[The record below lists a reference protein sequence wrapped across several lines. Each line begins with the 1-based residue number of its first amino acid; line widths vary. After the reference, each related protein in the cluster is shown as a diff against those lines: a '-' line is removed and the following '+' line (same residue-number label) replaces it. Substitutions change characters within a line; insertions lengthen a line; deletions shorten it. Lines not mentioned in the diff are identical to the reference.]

1 MCKAKKENKMKVTLL
16 GRSIILII
24 AILFVLGSITPVS
37 SAPEARVFVEY
48 RIGQQAGVQAV
59 LQQAG
64 AKFHYQFEDLN
75 SFVVSLPE
83 SALNGIRRNPNVVS
97 IEEDPERELVRNMT
111 SETAAVTAESILP
124 EQIVPYGVD
133 MVQARDIWDAN
144 RDGRI
149 DKKAPTGA
157 GRTVCII
164 DTGFYTEHED
174 FVGVDVKG
182 GISQVDDNWANDG
195 YGHGTHV
202 AGTIVA
208 QNNEYGV
215 VGVTPGTSS
224 LFIVKIF
231 DDTGAWV
238 TKAHASDLIKAAYL
252 CADNGSNIISM
263 SLSGTNKSGKE
274 EKAFNDIYARG
285 ILSVAAASND
295 GVADYHYPASYD
307 SVISV
312 GALDINKEHADFS
325 NFNDQVELAA
335 PGVGVL
341 STVPFLSLATVTV
354 NGVSYEA
361 LSMEFAPTGTASGE
375 LVDGGLCLATDPAA
389 DWSGKVVLCSR
400 GVVSFAEKVTKVTT
414 NGGEAA
420 VIYNNAP
427 GIFSG
432 TLGAAG
438 DFVIAVSISQENG
451 LYLVENEI
459 GQVATVSSTFEFPA
473 SGYEAWDGTSMA
485 TPHVSAVAALIWS
498 SNPTLTNVQ
507 IREAMQMTA
516 MDLGAAGRDVY
527 YGFGLVQAKDALNY
541 LGGGKPG
548 KK

>member
-1 MCKAKKENKMKVTLL
+1 
-16 GRSIILII
+16 
-24 AILFVLGSITPVS
+24 VS
-37 SAPEARVFVEY
+37 
-48 RIGQQAGVQAV
+48 
-59 LQQAG
+59 
-64 AKFHYQFEDLN
+64 
-75 SFVVSLPE
+75 
-83 SALNGIRRNPNVVS
+83 
-97 IEEDPERELVRNMT
+97 
-111 SETAAVTAESILP
+111 AESILP
-124 EQIVPYGVD
+124 EQVVPYGVD

-144 RDGRI
+144 RDGKI

-164 DTGFYTEHED
+164 DTGLYTGHED
-174 FVGVDVKG
+174 FDGVDVKG

-215 VGVTPGTSS
+215 VGVTPGTAS

-238 TKAHASDLIKAAYL
+238 SKAHASDLIEAAFL
-252 CADNGSNIISM
+252 CADNGANIISM

-274 EKAFNDIYARG
+274 EQAFNKVYAQG

-312 GALDINKEHADFS
+312 GALDANMLIADFS

-341 STVPFLSLATVTV
+341 STVPFLSTASVTV
-354 NGVSYEA
+354 DEVSYVA
-361 LSMEFAPTGTASGE
+361 LGMEFAPTGTVTGE
-375 LVDGGLCLATDPAA
+375 LVDGGLCLAADPAA

-400 GVVSFAEKVTKVTT
+400 GSVSFLEKVTKVMS
-414 NGGEAA
+414 NGGAAA

-432 TLGAAG
+432 TLGEAG
-438 DFVIAVSISQENG
+438 DYILAVSISQEDG
-451 LYLVENEI
+451 QYLVANKL
-459 GQVATVSSTFEFPA
+459 GSVATVENSFLFPA

-498 SNPTLTNVQ
+498 WDPSLTNVQ
-507 IREAMQMTA
+507 IREAMAATA
-516 MDLGAAGRDVY
+516 YDLGDPGRDDY
-527 YGFGLVQAKDALNY
+527 YGYGLVQAYDALKY

>member
-1 MCKAKKENKMKVTLL
+1 MKVTLL
-16 GRSIILII
+16 GRSIIFII
-24 AILFVLGSITPVS
+24 AIIFIMGSITTVS

-48 RIGQQAGVQAV
+48 RIGQQAGVRAS

-64 AKFHYQFEDLN
+64 AKFHYQFEELN

-97 IEEDPERELVRNMT
+97 IEEDPVRELVRNMP
-111 SETAAVTAESILP
+111 SEPATVTAESILP
-124 EQIVPYGVD
+124 EQVVPYGVD

-149 DKKAPTGA
+149 DKKAPNGA

-164 DTGFYTEHED
+164 DTGFFTEHED

-215 VGVTPGTSS
+215 VGVTPGTAS

-252 CADNGSNIISM
+252 CSDNGSNIISM

-274 EKAFNDIYARG
+274 ERAFNDLYAKG

-295 GVADYHYPASYD
+295 GEPTYHYPASYN

-312 GALDINKEHADFS
+312 GALDENMVIADFS

-341 STVPFLSLATVTV
+341 STVPFLALATITV
-354 NGVSYEA
+354 DGVSYEA
-361 LSMEFAPTGTASGE
+361 LSMEFAPTGTASGQ
-375 LVDGGLCLATDPAA
+375 LVDGGYCLATDPAA

-400 GVVSFAEKVTKVTT
+400 GSVSFAEKVTKVIA

-432 TLGAAG
+432 TLGEPG
-438 DFVIAVSISQENG
+438 DYVIAVSISQEDG
-451 LYLVENEI
+451 QYLVTNKL
-459 GQVATVSSTFEFPA
+459 GSVATVVSTFEFPA
-473 SGYEAWDGTSMA
+473 SGYEAWAGTSMA

-498 SNPTLTNVQ
+498 WNPSLTNVQ
-507 IREAMQMTA
+507 IREALTA
-516 MDLGAAGRDVY
+516 TAFDLGEPGRDIY
-527 YGFGLVQAKDALNY
+527 YGFGLVQAKDALKY
-541 LGGGKPG
+541 LGDGKPG

>member
-1 MCKAKKENKMKVTLL
+1 MKLTLFV
-16 GRSIILII
+16 RSIILII
-24 AILFVLGSITPVS
+24 ALLFVMGSITPAYS
-37 SAPEARVFVEY
+37 EPEVRVFVEY
-48 RIGQQAGVQAV
+48 RVGQKAAVQNTLKNTGAAV
-59 LQQAG
+59 
-64 AKFHYQFEDLN
+64 HYQFDELN

-83 SALNGIRRNPNVVS
+83 SALNGIRRNPNVIS
-97 IEEDPERELVRNMT
+97 IEEDPVRELVRNMP
-111 SETAAVTAESILP
+111 SEAAAITAESILP
-124 EQIVPYGVD
+124 EQVVPYGVD

-144 RDGRI
+144 RDGKI

-174 FVGVDVKG
+174 FTGVDVLG
-182 GISQVDDNWANDG
+182 GYSQTNGDDTYLWTLDG

-208 QNNEYGV
+208 QNNDYGV
-215 VGVTPGTSS
+215 VGVTPGTAS
-224 LFIVKIF
+224 LYIVKIF
-231 DDTGAWV
+231 GDDGLWV
-238 TKAHASDLIKAAYL
+238 SKAHASDLIKAAYI

-274 EKAFNDIYARG
+274 ERAFNDLYAKG

-295 GVADYHYPASYD
+295 GEPTYHYPASYN

-312 GALDINKEHADFS
+312 GALDENMVIADFS

-335 PGVGVL
+335 PGVNVL
-341 STVPFLSLATVTV
+341 STVPFLSTASVSV
-354 NGVSYEA
+354 DGVSYEA
-361 LSMEFAPTGTASGE
+361 LGMEFAATGTVTGD
-375 LVDGGLCLATDPAA
+375 LVDGGLCLSTDPAA

-400 GVVSFAEKVTKVTT
+400 GSVSFLEKVTKVMS
-414 NGGEAA
+414 NGGAAA

-427 GIFSG
+427 GLFSG
-432 TLGAAG
+432 TLGEAG
-438 DFVIAVSISQENG
+438 DYILAVSISMEDG
-451 LYLVENEI
+451 LYLVQNKLEFE
-459 GQVATVSSTFEFPA
+459 ATVDSTFEFPG
-473 SGYEAWDGTSMA
+473 SGYEAWSGTSMA

-498 SNPTLTNVQ
+498 WNPSLTNVQ
-507 IREAMQMTA
+507 IREAMSATA
-516 MDLGAAGRDVY
+516 LDLGEPGRDIY
-527 YGFGLVQAKDALNY
+527 YGFGLVQAKDALKY

>member
-1 MCKAKKENKMKVTLL
+1 MNKTLFA
-16 GRSIILII
+16 RSIILII
-24 AILFVLGSITPVS
+24 ALLFVIGSITPAS
-37 SAPEARVFVEY
+37 SAPEVRVFVEY
-48 RIGQQAGVQAV
+48 RVGQQAGVQTA
-59 LQQAG
+59 LKNAG
-64 AKFHYQFEDLN
+64 AAFHYQFDHLN

-83 SALNGIRRNPNVVS
+83 SALNGILRNPNVIT
-97 IEEDPERELVRNMT
+97 IEEDPVRELVRNMP
-111 SETAAVTAESILP
+111 SEAAAVTAESILP
-124 EQIVPYGVD
+124 EQVVPYGVD

-144 RDGRI
+144 RDGKI

-164 DTGFYTEHED
+164 DTGLYTGHED
-174 FVGVDVKG
+174 FVGVDVQG
-182 GISQVDDNWANDG
+182 GYSQTNDDTELWTLDG

-215 VGVTPGTSS
+215 VGVTPGTAS

-231 DDTGAWV
+231 GDDGLWV
-238 TKAHASDLIKAAYL
+238 SKAHASDLIEAAFL
-252 CADNGSNIISM
+252 CADNGANIISM

-274 EKAFNDIYARG
+274 EQAFNDIYAQG

-295 GVADYHYPASYD
+295 GLPDYHYPASYD

-312 GALDINKEHADFS
+312 GALDENMEIADFS

-341 STVPFLSLATVTV
+341 STVPFISTASVTV
-354 NGVSYEA
+354 NEVSYVA
-361 LSMEFAPTGTASGE
+361 LGMEFTPTGTISGE
-375 LVDGGLCLATDPAA
+375 LVDGGFCYPTDPAA
-389 DWSGKVVLCSR
+389 DWTGKIVLCSR
-400 GVVSFAEKVTKVTT
+400 GDASFLEKVTKVMD
-414 NGGEAA
+414 NGGVAA
-420 VIYNNAP
+420 VIYNNIP
-427 GIFSG
+427 GLFSG
-432 TLGAAG
+432 TLGEAG
-438 DFVIAVSISQENG
+438 DYIISVSISQEDG
-451 LYLVENEI
+451 QYLVTNKLGEI
-459 GQVATVSSTFEFPA
+459 ATVTSTFEFPA

-498 SNPTLTNVQ
+498 WNPSLTNVQ
-507 IREAMQMTA
+507 IREAMAATA
-516 MDLGAAGRDVY
+516 LDLGVPGRDIY
-527 YGFGLVQAKDALNY
+527 YGFGLVQAKDALKY

>member
-1 MCKAKKENKMKVTLL
+1 MKLTLFA
-16 GRSIILII
+16 RSIILII
-24 AILFVLGSITPVS
+24 ALVFVMGSITPAYS
-37 SAPEARVFVEY
+37 EPEVRVFVEY
-48 RIGQQAGVQAV
+48 RVGQQTGVQNT
-59 LQQAG
+59 LKNAG
-64 AKFHYQFEDLN
+64 AAFHYQFDELN

-83 SALNGIRRNPNVVS
+83 SALNGIRRNPNVIS
-97 IEEDPERELVRNMT
+97 IEEDPIRELVRNMP
-111 SETAAVTAESILP
+111 SEAAAVTAESILP
-124 EQIVPYGVD
+124 EQVVPYGVD

-144 RDGRI
+144 YDLKI

-174 FVGVDVKG
+174 FTGVDVLG
-182 GISQVDDNWANDG
+182 GYSQTNDDPGLWTFDG

-215 VGVTPGTSS
+215 VGVTPGTAS
-224 LFIVKIF
+224 LYIVKIF
-231 DDTGAWV
+231 GDDGLWV
-238 TKAHASDLIKAAYL
+238 SKAHASDLIKAAFL
-252 CADNGSNIISM
+252 CADNGANIISM

-274 EKAFNDIYARG
+274 EQAFNKVYAQG

-295 GVADYHYPASYD
+295 GEPTYHYPASYN

-312 GALDINKEHADFS
+312 GALDENMVIADFS

-341 STVPFLSLATVTV
+341 STVPFLASATVTV
-354 NGVSYEA
+354 DGISYEA
-361 LSMEFAPTGTASGE
+361 ISMDFAPTGTASGE
-375 LVDGGLCLATDPAA
+375 LVDGGFCLATDPAA
-389 DWSGKVVLCSR
+389 DWTGKVVLCSR
-400 GVVSFAEKVTKVTT
+400 GSVSFAEKVTKVTQ

-420 VIYNNAP
+420 VIYNNIP
-427 GIFSG
+427 GLFAG
-432 TLGAAG
+432 TLGEAG
-438 DFVIAVSISQENG
+438 DYVIAVSISQEDG
-451 LYLVENEI
+451 QYLVANKL
-459 GQVATVSSTFEFPA
+459 GSVATVVSTFEFPA
-473 SGYEAWDGTSMA
+473 SGYEAWAGTSMA

-498 SNPTLTNVQ
+498 WNPSLTNVQ
-507 IREAMQMTA
+507 IREAMVATA
-516 MDLGAAGRDVY
+516 RDLGDPGRDDY
-527 YGFGLVQAKDALNY
+527 YGYGLVQAYDALKY

>member
-1 MCKAKKENKMKVTLL
+1 MKLTLL
-16 GRSIILII
+16 ARSFILII
-24 AILFVLGSITPVS
+24 AFLFVMGSITPAYS
-37 SAPEARVFVEY
+37 EPEARVFVEY
-48 RIGQQAGVQAV
+48 RVGQKAAVQNT
-59 LQQAG
+59 LKNAG
-64 AKFHYQFEDLN
+64 AAVHYQFDELN

-83 SALNGIRRNPNVVS
+83 SALNGIRRNPNVIS
-97 IEEDPERELVRNMT
+97 IEEDPVRELVRNMP
-111 SETAAVTAESILP
+111 SAAVAVSAESILP
-124 EQIVPYGVD
+124 EQVVPYGVD

-144 RDGRI
+144 RDGKI

-164 DTGFYTEHED
+164 DTGLYTGHED
-174 FVGVDVKG
+174 FDGVDVKG

-215 VGVTPGTSS
+215 VGVTPGTAS

-238 TKAHASDLIKAAYL
+238 SKAHASDLIEAAFL
-252 CADNGSNIISM
+252 CADNGANIISM

-274 EKAFNDIYARG
+274 EQAFNKVYAQG

-312 GALDINKEHADFS
+312 GALDANMLIADFS

-341 STVPFLSLATVTV
+341 STVPFLSTASVTV
-354 NGVSYEA
+354 DEVSYVA
-361 LSMEFAPTGTASGE
+361 LGMEFAPTGTVTGE
-375 LVDGGLCLATDPAA
+375 LVDGGLCLAADPAA

-400 GVVSFAEKVTKVTT
+400 GSVSFLEKVTKVMS
-414 NGGEAA
+414 NGGAAA

-432 TLGAAG
+432 TLGEAG
-438 DFVIAVSISQENG
+438 DYILAVSISQEDG
-451 LYLVENEI
+451 QYLVANKL
-459 GQVATVSSTFEFPA
+459 GSVATVENSFLFPA

-498 SNPTLTNVQ
+498 WDPSLTNVQ
-507 IREAMQMTA
+507 IREAMAATA
-516 MDLGAAGRDVY
+516 YDLGDPGRDDY
-527 YGFGLVQAKDALNY
+527 YGYGLVQAYDALKY